1 MGNYIAGIVGTNTFI
16 DQRKVVLLQG
26 EVLIDGFI
34 EDETAITLLVA
45 SGGIQLFD
53 LVLRDADGYGLESH
67 NLENT

>member
-1 MGNYIAGIVGTNTFI
+1 
-16 DQRKVVLLQG
+16 
-26 EVLIDGFI
+26 
-34 EDETAITLLVA
+34 VA